1 MAHRVQSLVLSRGTR
16 WIVGVLAME
25 VIMHRISIA
34 FALAVFGAT
43 PLLAQ
48 AAPDLSVTAARPA
61 ADAAALALQLANPVA
76 ALISVPLQMNFDG
89 DIGPLVNGER
99 RGERITLNI
108 QPVVPIRLNSD
119 WNMISRTILPVVWQN
134 NIVPGA
140 SSQFGLSDTVQSL
153 FFSPAVPK
161 GAIWGVGP
169 VFLVPTGTDPLLSG
183 GKWGAGPTGVVL
195 KQLGSWTVG
204 ALANH
209 IWSFGGNSAR
219 NDISSSFANPFIS
232 NAMKSGFT
240 YAAVA
245 DISYDWK
252 SDRWTVPVSV
262 TASQVT
268 KIGGQL
274 VSIGGGLRYYVV
286 SNENAPH
293 GFAGRFSVT
302 LLFPK

>member
-1 MAHRVQSLVLSRGTR
+1 MAHRAQSVMHDDAMHPKVQF
-16 WIVGVLAME
+16 LAME
-25 VIMHRISIA
+25 VIMRRISIA
-34 FALAVFGAT
+34 MAVTVFGAT

-48 AAPDLSVTAARPA
+48 AALDPSITAAKPA
-61 ADAAALALQLANPVA
+61 DDAAALALQLANPVA
-76 ALISVPLQMNFDG
+76 ALISVPLQFNFDG
-89 DIGPLVNGER
+89 DIGPLVGDER
-99 RGERITLNI
+99 QGERITLNV
-108 QPVVPIRLNSD
+108 QPVVPIRLNSE
-119 WNMISRTILPVVWQN
+119 WNMISRTILPIVWQN

-140 SSQFGLSDTVQSL
+140 GSQFGLSDTVQSL

-209 IWSFGGNSAR
+209 IWSFAGNSAR
-219 NDISSSFANPFIS
+219 NDISTSFANPFIS

-245 DISYDWK
+245 DITYDWK
-252 SDRWTVPVSV
+252 SDRWTVPVSI

-274 VSIGGGLRYYVV
+274 VSIGGGLRYYLV